1 MIGKSYKYILDL
13 AYPQRRL
20 EILRDDKIFTD
31 VHKNPN
37 FYFIIGLIHSIHL
50 YHLQKPWDQG

>member
-50 YHLQKPWDQG
+50 YHLQKP